1 MRCSMGRVFSLIKK
15 KQDIIFNMAV
25 ISLFI
30 LICIPLFVIA
40 RYNYMSVDDYGYG
53 AAAHQA
59 IQNGQPWKI
68 FGLAAKQ
75 AIDVYQTWQGSFSA
89 VFLFSIQPGIWG
101 ERYYQL
107 GIYIIIFCLILAQ
120 FLLIKRIAGAEKI
133 KVSRRCL
140 IGVCTLLYLV
150 QVFYMPYPEEC
161 FYWLN
166 GSLYY
171 TFFYSVQLLLFSEV
185 LVVFRFPARLK
196 GKQWLFLCW
205 MMILAVAVGGSN
217 LATGLSTALVF
228 CLLTVMLFAKKQAHR
243 FYILM
248 ITVVYLTAFAINI
261 AAPGNAIRAQD
272 PGYHLNSPMMAVLL
286 TIWHNIILLYA
297 WTNLKMWL
305 ILVIAAPFLW
315 KIAGAVTENW
325 KFTFRLPVIATVFL
339 FGIYASQLAPIT
351 YVDNSFGPKRM
362 NDMIWCGYVL
372 WIFSVEGYWLGW
384 FRYRY
389 AEQKRFVKIKSYLAG
404 CFGMIQICC
413 LALWC
418 GLVLMTNV
426 KDSST
431 YKATGALVTGK
442 AQKYGEENEERLK
455 ILHDP
460 NIKDVYFYP
469 IQYKVDPIYNVDI
482 SADNQ
487 DNANVSMAEFYNK
500 NSVNLIQE

>member
-1 MRCSMGRVFSLIKK
+1 MRGMFSLIKK
-15 KQDIIFNMAV
+15 KQALIFSVAV
-25 ISLFI
+25 VSLFI
-30 LICIPLFVIA
+30 FICIPLLVIA

-75 AIDVYQTWQGSFSA
+75 AAGVYRTWQGSFSA
-89 VFLFSIQPGIWG
+89 VFLFGLQPGIWG
-101 ERYYQL
+101 EKYYQL
-107 GIYIIIFCLILAQ
+107 GIYLILFCLMATQ
-120 FLLIKRIAGAEKI
+120 FLVIKRIAGTGQA
-133 KVSRRCL
+133 KVSRRCFL
-140 IGVCTLLYLV
+140 GVCTLLYLV

-171 TFFYSVQLLLFSEV
+171 TFFYTMQLLLFSEI

-196 GKQWLFLCW
+196 GKHLLFLGW

-217 LATGLSTALVF
+217 LATALSTALVF
-228 CLLTVMLFAKKQAHR
+228 CLLTVILFIKKQPHR
-243 FYILM
+243 FYLFM
-248 ITVVYLTAFAINI
+248 VTVVYLIAFALNM

-272 PGYHLNSPMMAVLL
+272 PGYHLNSPVMAVFS
-286 TIWHNIILLYA
+286 TVWHNLILLQA
-297 WTNLKMWL
+297 WTNVKMWL
-305 ILVIAAPFLW
+305 ILLMAAPFLW
-315 KIAGAVTENW
+315 QIAGAVTRNW

-351 YVDNSFGPKRM
+351 YVNNTFGPKRM
-362 NDMIWCGYVL
+362 NDMIWCSYVL

-384 FRYRY
+384 FRHRY
-389 AEQKRFVKIKSYLAG
+389 GEDKRFTRIKSYLADRV
-404 CFGMIQICC
+404 GMIQICC

-418 GLVLMTNV
+418 ALALVTNV

-431 YKATGALVTGK
+431 YKASAALLSGK

-460 NIKDVYFYP
+460 NVKDVYFYP
-469 IQYKVDPIYNVDI
+469 IQYGVDPIYNVDI

-487 DNANVSMAEFYNK
+487 DNANVSMAQFYNK
-500 NSVNLIQE
+500 DSVNLIQD

>member
-1 MRCSMGRVFSLIKK
+1 MGRIFSLIKK
-15 KQDIIFNMAV
+15 KQNLIFSAALV
-25 ISLFI
+25 SLFI

-75 AIDVYQTWQGSFSA
+75 AAGVYRTWQGSFSA
-89 VFLFSIQPGIWG
+89 VFLFGLQPGIWG

-107 GIYIIIFCLILAQ
+107 GIYIIISCLMLMQ
-120 FLLIKRIAGAEKI
+120 FLLIKRIAGTGQV
-133 KVSRRCL
+133 KVSRKSL

-150 QVFYMPYPEEC
+150 QIFYMPYPEEC

-171 TFFYSVQLLLFSEV
+171 TFFYTLQILLFSEI
-185 LVVFRFPARLK
+185 LVVLRFPKRLK
-196 GKQWLFLCW
+196 GKQWLFLGW
-205 MMILAVAVGGSN
+205 MMFLAVAVGGSN

-228 CLLTVMLFAKKQAHR
+228 GLLTIVLFARKKTHR
-243 FYILM
+243 FCILLIAM
-248 ITVVYLTAFAINI
+248 TYLIAFAINM

-272 PGYHLNSPMMAVLL
+272 PGYHLGSPVTAVLV
-286 TIWHNIILLYA
+286 TIQHSMMLIRVWTDLRMFLILL
-297 WTNLKMWL
+297 M
-305 ILVIAAPFLW
+305 AAPFLW
-315 KIAGAVTENW
+315 QIAGAIMKNW
-325 KFTFRLPVIATVFL
+325 EFTFRLPIIATVFL

-351 YVDNSFGPKRM
+351 YVNSTFGPKRM
-362 NDMIWCGYVL
+362 SDMIWCSYVL

-389 AEQKRFVKIKSYLAG
+389 GEQKRFISIKSHLSG
-404 CFGMIQICC
+404 CFGMIQIGC

-418 GLVLMTNV
+418 VLVLMTNV
-426 KDSST
+426 KSSST
-431 YKATGALVTGK
+431 YKASAALWTGK

-455 ILHDP
+455 ILKDP
-460 NIKDVYFYP
+460 NIKDVYFHK
-469 IQYKVDPIYNVDI
+469 IECEVELIYNVDI

-487 DNANVSMAEFYNK
+487 DNANVSMAQFYNK
-500 NSVNLIQE
+500 NSVNLIEE